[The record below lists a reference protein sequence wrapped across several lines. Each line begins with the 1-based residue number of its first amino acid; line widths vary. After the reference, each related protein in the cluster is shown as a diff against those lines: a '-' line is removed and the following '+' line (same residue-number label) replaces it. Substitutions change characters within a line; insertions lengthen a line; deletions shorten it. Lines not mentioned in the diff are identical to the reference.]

1 MPLILSSQSNLILNI
16 FSSKLYK
23 IRVGHFKIRPLDY
36 LDKKKIRPL
45 TTAVEHKMYLSF
57 RYREM
62 TATKYD
68 LTLHSN

>member
-1 MPLILSSQSNLILNI
+1 MALILSSQSNLIFNI

-23 IRVGHFKIRPLDY
+23 IRVGHFKIRFLDY
-36 LDKKKIRPL
+36 LDKKLRPL